1 MCAIPVP
8 VSNVIHTAHHSI
20 YTRIHTRIHT
30 PIHIH
35 IRIRIHPQDTHP
47 RAGEASHACA
57 HQDGHKESAAAHTG
71 AGQGAQGAQG
81 AKEASSQQ
89 SQSSLSRAG

>member
-1 MCAIPVP
+1 MAIH
-8 VSNVIHTAHHSI
+8 IEH
-20 YTRIHTRIHT
+20 
-30 PIHIH
+30 PIHLATSLYT
-35 IRIRIHPQDTHP
+35 QDTHP

-57 HQDGHKESAAAHTG
+57 HQDGHKESTATHTG

-81 AKEASSQQ
+81 TQEASSQQ

>member
-8 VSNVIHTAHHSI
+8 VSNVIHIKHHP
-20 YTRIHTRIHT
+20 IHTRIHI
-30 PIHIH
+30 PIPIL
-35 IRIRIHPQDTHP
+35 IHPQDTHP

-57 HQDGHKESAAAHTG
+57 HQDGHKESAATHTG

-81 AKEASSQQ
+81 TEEASSQQ